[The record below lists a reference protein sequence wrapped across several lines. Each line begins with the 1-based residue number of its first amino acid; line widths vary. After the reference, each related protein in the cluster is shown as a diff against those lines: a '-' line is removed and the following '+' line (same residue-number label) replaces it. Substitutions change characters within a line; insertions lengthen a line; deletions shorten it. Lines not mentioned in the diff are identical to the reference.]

1 MKDYEQNYV
10 LPEKE
15 KEKRENQKIM
25 KELESAEKARWD
37 RAMMDEQH
45 KKEIAKQVYDGNLD
59 RLGMRKSMKDV
70 NSEKDK
76 IFLEQKLREAEA
88 ARQREMHEHEDIKK

>member
-1 MKDYEQNYV
+1 MKDYEQKYV

-15 KEKRENQKIM
+15 KERRDNQKIV

-37 RAMMDEQH
+37 RAMMDERH
-45 KKEIAKQVYDGNLD
+45 KKEVAKQVYDGNLD
-59 RLGMRKSMKDV
+59 RLGMRQSMKDK

-76 IFLEQKLREAEA
+76 LFLEQKLREAEG
-88 ARQREMHEHEDIKK
+88 ARQREMHEQEDLKK